1 MKYINEERINNLL
14 ADAAKFD
21 SRKLDAILEKAKSLQ
36 RLTLEE
42 SAVLLSVKDPEYIQR
57 IFKAAS
63 FVKDAI
69 YGRRVVL
76 FAPLYI
82 SNLCVNNCQ
91 YCGFK
96 SNNSGIK
103 RKALTT
109 SEITQQIQWLLRR
122 GHKRI
127 LAVCGEAAPAGLSN
141 IDYYVQAVKAIYS
154 VQVGKHRIKRV
165 NVNCAPLSV
174 VDFKKLKASGIGTF
188 QIFQETY
195 HDQTYRAMHVS
206 GPKSDPDNRISA
218 PDRAFEAG
226 IDDIGIGALYGL
238 YDWKFETL
246 GLLSHIEHME
256 KEFNVGPHTISVPRI
271 EPAEGAELSFNPPY
285 KISDED
291 FKKVVAVLRLSV
303 PYTGIIMSTRE
314 SAAMRDALLSLGVSQ
329 VSAESST
336 SPGGYSDNREA
347 SAGLSDRQAGITA
360 EKAGMASEKAGS
372 QFSLGDNRTI
382 EEIVASLI
390 NHDYIPSFCAACYR
404 KERTGKAFM
413 KLAKPGTIKGKCS
426 MNALITLKEYLDDFA
441 STLVKDTGYK
451 MIAHYSK
458 QLEPA
463 EQEMLKLFFA
473 HVDSGLRDEYV

>member
-1 MKYINEERINNLL
+1 MKYINEEKINNLL
-14 ADAAKFD
+14 VDAGK
-21 SRKLDAILEKAKSLQ
+21 SGGSEIDAILEKAKSLQ
-36 RLTLEE
+36 RLSLEE
-42 SAVLLSVKDPEYIQR
+42 SAVLLSARGPEYIR
-57 IFKAAS
+57 KIFRTAS

-96 SNNSGIK
+96 SDNSGIK
-103 RKALTT
+103 RKALTGP
-109 SEITQQIQWLLRR
+109 EITQQVQWLLKR

-127 LAVCGEAAPAGLSN
+127 LAVCGEAAPFGQSN
-141 IDYYVQAVKAIYS
+141 IDYYVQAVKAIYEAS
-154 VQVGKHRIKRV
+154 AGKHKIKRV
-165 NVNCAPLSV
+165 NVNCAPLSIA
-174 VDFKKLKASGIGTF
+174 DFKKLKSSGIGTF

-195 HDQTYRAMHVS
+195 HDQTYRQMHPS

-218 PDRAFEAG
+218 PDRAYAAG

-238 YDWKFETL
+238 YDWRFETL

-271 EPAEGAELSFNPPY
+271 EPADGAELSFHPPY

-314 SAAMRDALLSLGVSQ
+314 SAFMRDSLLSLGVSQ

-336 SPGGYSDNREA
+336 SPGGYSDKQEN
-347 SAGLSDRQAGITA
+347 QAGQP
-360 EKAGMASEKAGS
+360 GRQAGS

-382 EEIVASLI
+382 DEIVSSLI
-390 NHDYIPSFCAACYR
+390 EHDYIPSFCAACYR
-404 KERTGKAFM
+404 KERTGEAFM
-413 KLAKPGTIKGKCS
+413 RLAKPGTIKGKCS

-441 STLVKDTGYK
+441 SAPVKEAGYK
-451 MIAHYSK
+451 MISRYFK
-458 QLEPA
+458 QLDSS
-463 EQEMLKLFFA
+463 EQEMLKLFFD
-473 HVDSGLRDEYV
+473 HVDCGLRDEYV

>member
-1 MKYINEERINNLL
+1 MRYINEERINNLL
-14 ADAAKFD
+14 IDAAKFD
-21 SRKLDAILEKAKSLQ
+21 SRKIDLILGKAKSLQ

-42 SAVLLSVKDPEYIQR
+42 SAVLLSVKDPVYIQK
-57 IFKAAS
+57 IFNAAS
-63 FVKDAI
+63 FVKDTI

-82 SNLCVNNCQ
+82 SNLCVNNCL

-96 SNNSGIK
+96 ADSVNLK
-103 RKALTT
+103 RKALSP
-109 SEITQQIQWLLRR
+109 SEITQQIQWLLKR

-127 LAVCGEAAPAGLSN
+127 LAVCGEAAPTGQSN
-141 IDYYVQAVKAIYS
+141 IDYYVQAVKTIYAATA
-154 VQVGKHRIKRV
+154 GKHRIKRV

-174 VDFKKLKASGIGTF
+174 SDFRKLKASGIGTF

-195 HDQTYRAMHVS
+195 HDQTYRSMHPS
-206 GPKSDPDNRISA
+206 GPKSDADNRISA
-218 PDRAFEAG
+218 PDRAFAAG
-226 IDDIGIGALYGL
+226 IDDIGIGPLYGL
-238 YDWKFETL
+238 YDWRFETL

-256 KEFNVGPHTISVPRI
+256 KEFKVGPHTISVPRI
-271 EPAEGAELSFNPPY
+271 EPAEGAELSFNPPH

-314 SAAMRDALLSLGVSQ
+314 SAVMRDALLSLGVSQ

-336 SPGGYSDNREA
+336 SPGGYSDNR
-347 SAGLSDRQAGITA
+347 
-360 EKAGMASEKAGS
+360 KANAGS

-382 EEIVASLI
+382 EEVVASLI
-390 NHDYIPSFCAACYR
+390 SRDYIPSFCAACYR
-404 KERTGKAFM
+404 MDRTGEAFM
-413 KLAKPGTIKGKCS
+413 QLAKPGTIKGKCS

-441 STLVKDTGYK
+441 SASVKEAGYK
-451 MIAHYSK
+451 MISRYFK

-463 EQEMLKLFFA
+463 DQERLKLFFA